1 MNKQQDISP
10 LTPKTAHDIAFTVH
24 KHHYYDCREVDD
36 VLDALLAL
44 IDRQEQEKQDIDSR
58 LREYEANIAGIMLE
72 CQKLKASA
80 QKEQEEKS
88 GDISEETDGEACVL
102 CRKRRGNLPQ
112 KYPRR
117 KTKKQPKNKR
127 YYGIYNAYETLNKS
141 R

>member
-24 KHHYYDCREVDD
+24 KRHYYDCREVDD

-72 CQKLKASA
+72 CQKLKSSA

-88 GDISEETDGEACVL
+88 GDISEETDGEAC
-102 CRKRRGNLPQ
+102 GDAMQ
-112 KYPRR
+112 
-117 KTKKQPKNKR
+117 
-127 YYGIYNAYETLNKS
+127 ETQGKS
-141 R
+141 VAEISEEENEETTEE

>member
-10 LTPKTAHDIAFTVH
+10 LTPKMAHDIAFTVH
-24 KHHYYDCREVDD
+24 KRHYYDCREVDD

-88 GDISEETDGEACVL
+88 GDISEETDGEAC
-102 CRKRRGNLPQ
+102 GDAMQ
-112 KYPRR
+112 
-117 KTKKQPKNKR
+117 
-127 YYGIYNAYETLNKS
+127 ETQGKS
-141 R
+141 VAEISEEENEETTEE

>member
-1 MNKQQDISP
+1 MNKQQDISL

-24 KHHYYDCREVDD
+24 KRHYYDCREVDD

-72 CQKLKASA
+72 CQKMKASA

-88 GDISEETDGEACVL
+88 GDISEETDGEACGDAMQEMQG
-102 CRKRRGNLPQ
+102 KPAAEISEEENE
-112 KYPRR
+112 
-117 KTKKQPKNKR
+117 
-127 YYGIYNAYETLNKS
+127 ETTEE
-141 R
+141 

>member
-10 LTPKTAHDIAFTVH
+10 FTPKTAHDIAFTVH
-24 KHHYYDCREVDD
+24 KRHYYDCREVDD

-80 QKEQEEKS
+80 QKEQVEKP
-88 GDISEETDGEACVL
+88 GDIPKETDGEACGDAL
-102 CRKRRGNLPQ
+102 Q
-112 KYPRR
+112 
-117 KTKKQPKNKR
+117 
-127 YYGIYNAYETLNKS
+127 ETQGKPAAEISEEDNEETTEE
-141 R
+141 

>member
-24 KHHYYDCREVDD
+24 KRHYYDCREVDD

-72 CQKLKASA
+72 CQKLKASE

-88 GDISEETDGEACVL
+88 GDISEETDGEACGDAV
-102 CRKRRGNLPQ
+102 Q
-112 KYPRR
+112 
-117 KTKKQPKNKR
+117 
-127 YYGIYNAYETLNKS
+127 ETQGKS
-141 R
+141 VAEISEEENEETTEE

>member
-24 KHHYYDCREVDD
+24 KRHYYDCREVDD

-80 QKEQEEKS
+80 QKEQEEKP
-88 GDISEETDGEACVL
+88 GDISEETDGEAC
-102 CRKRRGNLPQ
+102 GDAMQ
-112 KYPRR
+112 
-117 KTKKQPKNKR
+117 
-127 YYGIYNAYETLNKS
+127 ETQGKS
-141 R
+141 AAEIPEEDNEETTEE

>member
-24 KHHYYDCREVDD
+24 KRHYYDCREVDD

-72 CQKLKASA
+72 CQKMKASA

-88 GDISEETDGEACVL
+88 GYISEETDGKAC
-102 CRKRRGNLPQ
+102 GGAMQ
-112 KYPRR
+112 
-117 KTKKQPKNKR
+117 
-127 YYGIYNAYETLNKS
+127 ETQGKPAAEISEEENEETTEE
-141 R
+141 

>member
-24 KHHYYDCREVDD
+24 KRHYYDCREVDD

-72 CQKLKASA
+72 CQKLKALA

-88 GDISEETDGEACVL
+88 GDISEETDGEAC
-102 CRKRRGNLPQ
+102 GGAMQ
-112 KYPRR
+112 
-117 KTKKQPKNKR
+117 
-127 YYGIYNAYETLNKS
+127 ETQGKS
-141 R
+141 VAEISEEENEETTEE